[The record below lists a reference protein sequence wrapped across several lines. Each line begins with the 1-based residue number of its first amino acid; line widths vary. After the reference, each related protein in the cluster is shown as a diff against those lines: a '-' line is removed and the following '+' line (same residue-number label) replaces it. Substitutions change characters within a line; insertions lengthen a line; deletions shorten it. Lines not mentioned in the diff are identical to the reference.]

1 MTEVLAGA
9 PDEVVTN
16 AIVQMVSLTPF
27 GHTGNLALI
36 TLDNGADH
44 NRPSTFGAASLTSLS
59 NAIDEAQKSD
69 AVAIA
74 VTGKPFIFAAGAD
87 LSAMSFLKDKSQAI
101 AIGDLGHDVFLKLHE
116 SKKPTFAFINGLAL
130 GGGLEVGL
138 NCHYRT
144 LASTAFTGLPECFL
158 GLVPGWGGATLLPKL
173 VGPENAV
180 QVIIVNALNNNTM
193 MKSKDALSLGVVD
206 AVFEPSDFLENSVK
220 FAANVLNGKN
230 KIERKDFSKDSAAFE
245 KAIATGKAAVAKKYS
260 GAQIPSP
267 LAALDLIKAAQS
279 NSVRDGFAAETKVLA
294 DLVMS
299 DSLRASLYSFNLI
312 QKKRKKVEGAP
323 KPALARKV
331 TKVGV
336 VGAGLMA
343 SQLALLM
350 LRNLKVPVVI
360 TDIDQERVDKGLSWI
375 KSEIQK
381 LVDKKRLGSEAA
393 TRLLSNISGSV
404 DKKVFA
410 NCDFVIEAIFEE
422 LALKQ
427 KLFKELEAII
437 TPECV
442 LATNTSSLSV
452 EAMSEGLKN
461 PERVVGFHFFN
472 PVAVMPLLEVARTT
486 KTDDATTATA
496 INVGKELKKTMVIVK
511 DAPAFVVN
519 RLLTR
524 FMGEVTDAM
533 DEGTPYEV
541 ADAAMAPLGFPMSS
555 LELLGLVGPGVALHV
570 SETLN
575 KNLGP
580 RYKVSPTMQ
589 RFVKEG
595 VKTFY
600 VKDANGLNIVNPAAL
615 AALEKGNSAST
626 ADQVRKRALEA
637 LATEAKMMLDE
648 GVVATPQEID
658 ICMLL
663 GSGWPMH
670 LGGILPYLDREGIS
684 EAVCGVRFH
693 PKSLNNSEIVLAMP
707 PCLIPSSNT
716 TTFLYRCAI
725 VIKALG
731 SGLTHLGSMTVTPTP
746 SR

>member
-1 MTEVLAGA
+1 MAEVLAGT

-16 AIVQMVSLTPF
+16 AVVQMVSLTPF

-44 NRPSTFGAASLTSLS
+44 NRPNTFGPASLAALS

-220 FAANVLNGKN
+220 FAANVLSGKN
-230 KIERKDFSKDSAAFE
+230 KIERKDFSKDSAGFE
-245 KAIATGKAAVAKKYS
+245 KAIATGKAAVAKKYN

-360 TDIDQERVDKGLSWI
+360 TDIDQERVDKGLTWI

-524 FMGEVTDAM
+524 FMGEVTDAI

-589 RFVKEG
+589 RFVKDG

-600 VKDANGLNIVNPAAL
+600 VKDANGLNTVNPAAL
-615 AALEKGNSAST
+615 AALEKGNSPST
-626 ADQVRKRALEA
+626 AEQVRKRALEA

-693 PKSLNNSEIVLAMP
+693 PKGVASLP
-707 PCLIPSSNT
+707 
-716 TTFLYRCAI
+716 
-725 VIKALG
+725 
-731 SGLTHLGSMTVTPTP
+731 
-746 SR
+746 

>member
-1 MTEVLAGA
+1 MSDIKLPEGA

-16 AIVQMVSLTPF
+16 AILREVSLEPF
-27 GHTGNLALI
+27 GGSGKLALI
-36 TLDNGADH
+36 TLDNGMDH
-44 NRPSTFGAASLTSLS
+44 NRPNTFGAGSLASLQK
-59 NAIDEAQKSD
+59 AIETAEASD
-69 AVAIA
+69 VVAIA
-74 VTGKPFIFAAGAD
+74 ITGKPFIFAAGAD
-87 LSAMSFLKDKSQAI
+87 LSGLAFLQDKSQAL
-101 AIGDLGHDVFLKLHE
+101 AIGKLGHDVFRKLGE

-138 NCHYRT
+138 HCHYRT
-144 LASTAFTGLPECFL
+144 LATTAFTGLPECFL
-158 GLVPGWGGATLLPKL
+158 GLIPGWGGATILPKL
-173 VGPENAV
+173 IGPEKAV
-180 QVIIVNALNNNTM
+180 QVIILNALNNNTM
-193 MKSKDALSLGVVD
+193 MKAKDALGLGVVD
-206 AVFEPSDFLENSVK
+206 AIYEPADFLEHSIK
-220 FAANVLNGKN
+220 FAAEIISGKK
-230 KIERKDFSKDSAAFE
+230 KIERSDFSKDSAGFE
-245 KAIATGKAAVAKKYS
+245 KAIATGKAAVAKKYG
-260 GAQIPSP
+260 GAEIASP
-267 LAALDLIKAAQS
+267 LKALELIAAAQTNTYS
-279 NSVRDGFAAETKVLA
+279 QGFDAEDQALA
-294 DLVMS
+294 ELVMT

-360 TDIDQERVDKGLSWI
+360 TDLDQERVDKGLAWI
-375 KSEIQK
+375 KAEIAK
-381 LVDKKRLGSEAA
+381 LVEKKRLTPEGA
-393 TRLLSNISGSV
+393 TRLLGNISGST
-404 DKKVFA
+404 DQKVFA
-410 NCDFVIEAIFEE
+410 NADFVIEAIFEE
-422 LALKQ
+422 LSLKQ
-427 KLFKELEAII
+427 KLFKDLEKII
-437 TPECV
+437 TPECI

-452 EAMSEGLKN
+452 EAMAEGLTN

-472 PVAVMPLLEVARTT
+472 PVAVMPLLEVARTS

-524 FMGEVTDAM
+524 FMGEVTDAI
-533 DEGTPYEV
+533 DEGTPYDV
-541 ADAAMAPLGFPMSS
+541 ADAAMRPLGFPMSS

-570 SETLN
+570 AETLN

-580 RYKVSPTMQ
+580 RYKISPTMQ

-600 VKDANGLNIVNPAAL
+600 VKDEKGGNQVNPAAL
-615 AALEKGNSAST
+615 ALLEKGGSPST
-626 ADQVRKRALEA
+626 ADQVRERALKA

-648 GVVATPQEID
+648 GVVATPAEID

-684 EAVCGVRFH
+684 EAVCGSRFH
-693 PKSLNNSEIVLAMP
+693 PAGVASLP
-707 PCLIPSSNT
+707 
-716 TTFLYRCAI
+716 
-725 VIKALG
+725 
-731 SGLTHLGSMTVTPTP
+731 
-746 SR
+746 

>member
-1 MTEVLAGA
+1 MAEVLAGS

-16 AIVQMVSLTPF
+16 AVVQMVSLTPF

-44 NRPSTFGAASLTSLS
+44 NRPNTFGPASLAALS

-220 FAANVLNGKN
+220 FAANVLSWKN
-230 KIERKDFSKDSAAFE
+230 KIERKDFSKDSAGFE

-360 TDIDQERVDKGLSWI
+360 TDIDQERVDKGLTWI

-570 SETLN
+570 AETLN

-589 RFVKEG
+589 RFVKDG

-600 VKDANGLNIVNPAAL
+600 VKDANGLNTVNPAAL
-615 AALEKGNSAST
+615 AALEKGNTPST

-693 PKSLNNSEIVLAMP
+693 PKGVASLP
-707 PCLIPSSNT
+707 
-716 TTFLYRCAI
+716 
-725 VIKALG
+725 
-731 SGLTHLGSMTVTPTP
+731 
-746 SR
+746 

>member
-1 MTEVLAGA
+1 MAEVIAGA

-16 AIVQMVSLTPF
+16 AVVQMVSLTPF

-44 NRPSTFGAASLTSLS
+44 NRPNTFGPASLAALS

-220 FAANVLNGKN
+220 FAANVLSGKN
-230 KIERKDFSKDSAAFE
+230 KIERKDFSKDSAGFE

-350 LRNLKVPVVI
+350 LRNLKVPVVV
-360 TDIDQERVDKGLSWI
+360 TDIDQERVDKGLTWI

-410 NCDFVIEAIFEE
+410 NCDFIIEAIFEE

-524 FMGEVTDAM
+524 FMGEVTDAI

-589 RFVKEG
+589 RFVKDG

-600 VKDANGLNIVNPAAL
+600 VKDANGLNTVNPAAL

-626 ADQVRKRALEA
+626 AEQVRKRALEA

-693 PKSLNNSEIVLAMP
+693 PKGVASLP
-707 PCLIPSSNT
+707 
-716 TTFLYRCAI
+716 
-725 VIKALG
+725 
-731 SGLTHLGSMTVTPTP
+731 
-746 SR
+746 